1 MCHIKLGCIEHHEK
15 VCLDKMSMLAN
26 EIGMTLLLP
35 VSGGL
40 RLAPMNIS
48 GDCIPV
54 VGGSCYRATAM
65 KGACMAFRNKR
76 GGLKDGNPLVI

>member
-15 VCLDKMSMLAN
+15 ACLDKMSVLAN
-26 EIGMTLLLP
+26 EIGMILLFP

-48 GDCIPV
+48 GDRIPV
-54 VGGSCYRATAM
+54 VGGSCYRKTAM

-76 GGLKDGNPLVI
+76 GGLTDGSPLVV